1 MFMKKRL
8 LFVMESMKSGG
19 GERSLLSLLQLI
31 DYESYDVDL
40 ALFNQSGLFFDMIPE
55 QVNIISLGETYELF
69 SRPLVSSVK
78 TFLLSFRPDM
88 ALKRLLYSRTVN
100 LKDVPELERDQ
111 RSWKYLRSAF
121 EKPTV
126 SYDAAIGYL
135 EGKPNFF
142 VADCVDAKVKI
153 GYIHNDYS
161 KLGFDASRD
170 EELFAEL
177 DKIVTV
183 SQECKK
189 VLEKTFPQFM
199 QKFCVVENITSP
211 KTLKKTG
218 EKIPKEFAE
227 KGDKK
232 IIVTI
237 GRISQQKGYDIAVDA
252 AEILAK
258 KGCDFTWFSIGIG
271 ELLEELENRIREKN
285 LGEKFVLL
293 GERANPYPYV
303 AHCDIYAQTSYYE
316 GKSIAID
323 EAKILARPIVATK
336 FSTVYDQ
343 LVDGETALLAEIDA
357 ASVAEKIEQLFRD
370 ENLAENLS
378 ENLKKIKLGN
388 EEEIEKFYAIL
399 GEEK

>member
-19 GERSLLSLLQLI
+19 GERSLLSLLELI
-31 DYESYDVDL
+31 DYESYEVDL
-40 ALFNQSGLFFDMIPE
+40 MLFNPSGLFFDMIPE
-55 QVNIISLGETYELF
+55 QVNVISLGKTYEDF
-69 SRPLVSSVK
+69 AKPLVSSVK
-78 TFLLSFRPDM
+78 TFLLGFRPCM

-100 LKDVPELERDQ
+100 RRDVPELERDQ

-121 EKPTV
+121 EKSGV

-142 VADCVDAKVKI
+142 VADCVDAKIKA

-161 KLGFDASRD
+161 KLGLDASKD
-170 EELFAEL
+170 VKMFAEL
-177 DKIVTV
+177 DVIVTV
-183 SQECKK
+183 SDECKK
-189 VLEKTFPQFM
+189 VLEKTFPQFAK
-199 QKFCVVENITSP
+199 KFCVIENITSP
-211 KTLKKTG
+211 KTLAKMSEEIPGEFLKKSD
-218 EKIPKEFAE
+218 EKI
-227 KGDKK
+227 
-232 IIVTI
+232 ILTV
-237 GRISQQKGYDIAVDA
+237 GRISQQKGYDIAIDA

-258 KGCDFTWFSIGIG
+258 KGYDFKWFSIGKG
-271 ELLEELENRIREKN
+271 ELREEFEKIISEKN
-285 LGEKFVLL
+285 LEEKFVFL

-303 AHCDIYAQTSYYE
+303 ANCDIYAQTSYYE

-323 EAKILARPIVATK
+323 EAKIFARPIVATK

-343 LVDGETALLAEIDA
+343 LSDGETALLADIDA
-357 ASVAEKIEQLFRD
+357 MSVAEKIEQLFD
-370 ENLAENLS
+370 ENLAKKLS

-399 GEEK
+399 GEKK